1 MELPI
6 RTVSRENKRGNT
18 VAGKDVKGIQ
28 GVFDILICVPIP
40 DGVQEEAYGDEV
52 VVILTSTMNS
62 EVPMSVL
69 AVEMQEVG
77 LMASQPMTWTFT

>member
-6 RTVSRENKRGNT
+6 RTVSRENERGNT

-28 GVFDILICVPIP
+28 DVFDVLVCAPIP
-40 DGVQEEAYGDEV
+40 DGVQEEAYSDEV
-52 VVILTSTMNS
+52 VVILTSTVNS

-77 LMASQPMTWTFT
+77 LMASRPTTWTFT